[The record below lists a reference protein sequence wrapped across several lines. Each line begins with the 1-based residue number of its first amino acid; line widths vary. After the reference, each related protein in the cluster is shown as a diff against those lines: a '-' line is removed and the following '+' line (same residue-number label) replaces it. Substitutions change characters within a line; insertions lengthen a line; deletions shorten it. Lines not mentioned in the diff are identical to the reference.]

1 MPPLPSI
8 SCNGNGI
15 GFPAFAVAL
24 VSHELAEA
32 LSAAMGGLL
41 GQVEEAGEVWEE
53 LPAGSAAVAV
63 QASADAKANEVIRA

>member
-1 MPPLPSI
+1 
-8 SCNGNGI
+8 
-15 GFPAFAVAL
+15 VAL